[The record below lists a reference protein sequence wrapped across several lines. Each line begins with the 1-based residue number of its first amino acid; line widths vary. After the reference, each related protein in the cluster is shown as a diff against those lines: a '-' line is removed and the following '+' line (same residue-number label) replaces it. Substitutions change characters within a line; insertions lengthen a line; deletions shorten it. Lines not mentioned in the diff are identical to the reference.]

1 MGCTVCSMMVV
12 IITVCRMMVVILSS
26 VGLIEAWLFA
36 RSSGTTQK
44 METDWF
50 QMNITPN
57 VLPLQAGAAN
67 TLDAGTLRALAE
79 AVLNGA
85 ASSQQ
90 DGQAAELARS
100 ILSQPNAV
108 TNALV
113 NQLAQLQVQQN
124 QQLQQQVRMPLHH
137 AYDTF
142 CNMTWLTLISNCGDP
157 LQTETT

>member
-1 MGCTVCSMMVV
+1 
-12 IITVCRMMVVILSS
+12 
-26 VGLIEAWLFA
+26 
-36 RSSGTTQK
+36 

-50 QMNITPN
+50 QMNITPK
-57 VLPLQAGAAN
+57 VLRLQAGAVN

-100 ILSQPNAV
+100 ILHQPNAV

-124 QQLQQQVRMPLHH
+124 QQFQQQVRRLLHH
-137 AYDTF
+137 AYDT
-142 CNMTWLTLISNCGDP
+142 T
-157 LQTETT
+157 